1 MLMAASLV
9 AGVALI
15 TSSALTA
22 RPLTNVPPLVIDV
35 IVATDISPSLV
46 ERVLAEA
53 GDIWSAAGL
62 TIIWK
67 RDGRVSSALRL
78 TIGHWAN
85 RVRRDETSLPL
96 GWIVF
101 DDDGAPQHA
110 IYVSYTNAHA
120 LMDQSRGITGASD
133 KMPRAESE
141 TLLGRAMGR
150 ALAHELGHYLLASK
164 EHSLKGLMRAKR
176 TAAEFFSIDRSRFD
190 LDAGQ
195 RAAIAVRLMPAA
207 ALASLQSSVA
217 SQTTR

>member
-1 MLMAASLV
+1 MAASLV

-53 GDIWSAAGL
+53 GDIWRAAGL